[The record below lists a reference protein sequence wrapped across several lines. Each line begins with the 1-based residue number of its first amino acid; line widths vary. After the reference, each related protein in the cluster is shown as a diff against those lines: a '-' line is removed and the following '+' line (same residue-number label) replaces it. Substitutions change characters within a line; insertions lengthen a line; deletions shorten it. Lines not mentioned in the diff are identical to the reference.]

1 MNKVSLTQ
9 MALGQSGEVVELL
22 GGAGL
27 IRRLEAMG
35 IRIGYQIRKIS
46 SQFMRGPITVKVGQV
61 SLALGYGM
69 ANKVMVKIDK

>member
-1 MNKVSLTQ
+1 MNNVPLTQ
-9 MALGQSGEVVELL
+9 MSSEQSGVVVEIL

-27 IRRLEAMG
+27 TRRLEAMG
-35 IRIGYQIRKIS
+35 IRIGFKIRKIS

-69 ANKVMVKIDK
+69 ASKVMVKTDK